1 MVPSQDLRKWNH
13 FKGAPVNLSQKHYT
27 LDLSVNLQFLPEVLV
42 NAESVDLFMPERG
55 SSDEDSFHY
64 RDSD

>member
-13 FKGAPVNLSQKHYT
+13 FKDAPVNLSQKLYM
-27 LDLSVNLQFLPEVLV
+27 LDLSVNLQCLPEALV
-42 NAESVDLFMPERG
+42 NAESVHLFMPERG
-55 SSDEDSFHY
+55 SSNEDSFHY